1 MDRPVALVV
10 DRDQVVRSLISVV
23 FEKRGFIVL
32 GAESVADARD
42 RLGTQAVSLVLV
54 DLDSIGAGAAEFVD
68 HARRLRPQPLIVG
81 LGRADG
87 TDDESDVL
95 RARLFDVAPKPI
107 ERDRVD
113 RLCCRSLAQLE
124 TLSQLR
130 RLQTDLQSREG
141 YHGIVGRSEPMERIR
156 SRVESLAWSGDG
168 VWIVGEEGAGKELT
182 ARVLHESSSDR
193 DGEFVLVNCAELQAA
208 APLVAE
214 DAALARA
221 EGGTL
226 YLENLP
232 ELRLDFQEDLLREI
246 ERRQERGE
254 AEHKSIRFVV
264 GSREDSVRASTEG
277 RLLQGL
283 QHRLAPATVQIP
295 PLRERR
301 EDVAVLANHFI
312 IAICEINHLSP
323 IRVSPDALATLERYD
338 WPGNVQELR
347 NAIEQAVILCV
358 EGTIRSEDLPD
369 RIRENQSLPAGG
381 PGGPGLSRR
390 PFREVKREI
399 VEAFERAYLG
409 ELLERHGGNVTAASQ
424 QAGMLRSALQRL
436 LRKYELKSAAFR
448 AGRRR
453 MDRATASE
461 STDELR

>member
-10 DRDQVVRSLISVV
+10 DRDPAVRSLISGV
-23 FEKRGFIVL
+23 FEKHGLVAL

-42 RLGTQAVSLVLV
+42 RLGTQSVALMLI
-54 DLDSIGAGAAEFVD
+54 DLDSIGASAGELVD

-81 LGRADG
+81 LGLADDG
-87 TDDESDVL
+87 SDGNEVL
-95 RARLFDVAPKPI
+95 RARMFDIAPKPI

-113 RLCCRSLAQLE
+113 RLCRRSLAQLE

-141 YHGIVGRSEPMERIR
+141 YHGIVGRSEAMERIR
-156 SRVESLAWSGDG
+156 SRIESLAWSGGG
-168 VWIVGEEGAGKELT
+168 VWIVGEQGTGKELT
-182 ARVLHESSSDR
+182 ARLLHGSASDG
-193 DGEFVLVNCAELQAA
+193 DGEFVLVNCAELRSADA
-208 APLVAE
+208 LVAE
-214 DAALARA
+214 DAALNRA
-221 EGGTL
+221 AGGTL

-232 ELRLDFQEDLLREI
+232 ELRLDLQEDLLREI
-246 ERRQERGE
+246 ERRERS
-254 AEHKSIRFVV
+254 AEGKPIHFIV
-264 GSREDSVRASTEG
+264 GSREDATRASAEG

-283 QHRLAPATVQIP
+283 QPRLGRTTLQLPA
-295 PLRERR
+295 LRDRR
-301 EDVAVLANHFI
+301 EDVALLANHFI

-323 IRVSPDALATLERYD
+323 IRISPEALSTLERHD

-347 NAIEQAVILCV
+347 NAIEQAVILSV
-358 EGTIRSEDLPD
+358 EGTIRPEDLPD
-369 RIRENQSLPAGG
+369 RVRESRRAPGVA

-390 PFREVKREI
+390 PFREVKREV
-399 VEAFERAYLG
+399 VEAFEGAYLG

-436 LRKYELKSAAFR
+436 LRKYGLKSADFR

-453 MDRATASE
+453 AERAAASE